1 MLIVMRLRKV
11 KGASETIAAHPEIV
25 IPNGEELKG
34 NWQSVF
40 EKEQPIYIEVGMGK
54 GQFMIG
60 MAKQNP
66 HLNFIGIEKFD
77 SVMVRALEKVLE
89 AGELPNLKL
98 LKIDAEDLTDIFAEN
113 EVEGVYL
120 NFSDPWPK
128 PRHAKRRLTHENF
141 LTRYEQIT
149 VPNGYLRFKTDNRLL
164 FEYSLVSVT
173 GYGMK
178 LEDVA
183 LDLHQREAL
192 DWNIMTEYE
201 VEGVDVLS
209 QVSDQPFSDAE
220 TVLGA
225 SHRAQGALAFG
236 DIGIGLEAGVE
247 YLNDQLFLV
256 NWGVLKTKEG
266 QTFYAGGTRLSY
278 RPLVMGTIRP

>member
-128 PRHAKRRLTHENF
+128 PRHVKRRLTHENF

-201 VEGVDVLS
+201 EKFSAKG
-209 QVSDQPFSDAE
+209 QPIY
-220 TVLGA
+220 
-225 SHRAQGALAFG
+225 R
-236 DIGIGLEAGVE
+236 LEAQFQSKK
-247 YLNDQLFLV
+247 L
-256 NWGVLKTKEG
+256 
-266 QTFYAGGTRLSY
+266 A
-278 RPLVMGTIRP
+278 

>member
-1 MLIVMRLRKV
+1 VLIVMRLRKV

-201 VEGVDVLS
+201 EKFSAKG
-209 QVSDQPFSDAE
+209 QPIY
-220 TVLGA
+220 
-225 SHRAQGALAFG
+225 R
-236 DIGIGLEAGVE
+236 LEAQFQSKK
-247 YLNDQLFLV
+247 L
-256 NWGVLKTKEG
+256 
-266 QTFYAGGTRLSY
+266 A
-278 RPLVMGTIRP
+278 

>member
-1 MLIVMRLRKV
+1 
-11 KGASETIAAHPEIV
+11 
-25 IPNGEELKG
+25 
-34 NWQSVF
+34 
-40 EKEQPIYIEVGMGK
+40 MGK

-120 NFSDPWPK
+120 NFSDTWPK

-201 VEGVDVLS
+201 EKFSAKG
-209 QVSDQPFSDAE
+209 QPIY
-220 TVLGA
+220 
-225 SHRAQGALAFG
+225 R
-236 DIGIGLEAGVE
+236 LEAQFQSKK
-247 YLNDQLFLV
+247 L
-256 NWGVLKTKEG
+256 
-266 QTFYAGGTRLSY
+266 A
-278 RPLVMGTIRP
+278 

>member
-25 IPNGEELKG
+25 IPNGEALKG

-201 VEGVDVLS
+201 EKFSAKG
-209 QVSDQPFSDAE
+209 QPIY
-220 TVLGA
+220 
-225 SHRAQGALAFG
+225 R
-236 DIGIGLEAGVE
+236 LEAQFQSKK
-247 YLNDQLFLV
+247 L
-256 NWGVLKTKEG
+256 
-266 QTFYAGGTRLSY
+266 A
-278 RPLVMGTIRP
+278 

>member
-40 EKEQPIYIEVGMGK
+40 GKEQPIYIEVGMGK

-66 HLNFIGIEKFD
+66 HLNFIGLEKFD

-98 LKIDAEDLTDIFAEN
+98 LKIDAEDLTDIFAGN

-173 GYGMK
+173 GYGMT

-201 VEGVDVLS
+201 EKFSAKG
-209 QVSDQPFSDAE
+209 QPIY
-220 TVLGA
+220 
-225 SHRAQGALAFG
+225 R
-236 DIGIGLEAGVE
+236 LEAQFQSKK
-247 YLNDQLFLV
+247 L
-256 NWGVLKTKEG
+256 
-266 QTFYAGGTRLSY
+266 A
-278 RPLVMGTIRP
+278 

>member
-40 EKEQPIYIEVGMGK
+40 GKEQPIYIEVGMGK

-98 LKIDAEDLTDIFAEN
+98 LKIDAEDLTDIFAGN

-201 VEGVDVLS
+201 EKFSAKG
-209 QVSDQPFSDAE
+209 QPIY
-220 TVLGA
+220 
-225 SHRAQGALAFG
+225 R
-236 DIGIGLEAGVE
+236 LEAQFQSKK
-247 YLNDQLFLV
+247 L
-256 NWGVLKTKEG
+256 
-266 QTFYAGGTRLSY
+266 A
-278 RPLVMGTIRP
+278 

>member
-11 KGASETIAAHPEIV
+11 KGASETIAAHLEIV

-201 VEGVDVLS
+201 EKFSAKG
-209 QVSDQPFSDAE
+209 QPIY
-220 TVLGA
+220 
-225 SHRAQGALAFG
+225 R
-236 DIGIGLEAGVE
+236 LEAQFQSKK
-247 YLNDQLFLV
+247 L
-256 NWGVLKTKEG
+256 
-266 QTFYAGGTRLSY
+266 A
-278 RPLVMGTIRP
+278 

>member
-1 MLIVMRLRKV
+1 MRLRKV

-77 SVMVRALEKVLE
+77 SVMVRALEKVLD

-201 VEGVDVLS
+201 EKFSAKG
-209 QVSDQPFSDAE
+209 QPIY
-220 TVLGA
+220 
-225 SHRAQGALAFG
+225 R
-236 DIGIGLEAGVE
+236 LEAQFQSKK
-247 YLNDQLFLV
+247 L
-256 NWGVLKTKEG
+256 
-266 QTFYAGGTRLSY
+266 A
-278 RPLVMGTIRP
+278 

>member
-66 HLNFIGIEKFD
+66 HLNFIGIEKFE

-201 VEGVDVLS
+201 EKFSAKG
-209 QVSDQPFSDAE
+209 QPIYR
-220 TVLGA
+220 LGHNFNQK
-225 SHRAQGALAFG
+225 S
-236 DIGIGLEAGVE
+236 
-247 YLNDQLFLV
+247 
-256 NWGVLKTKEG
+256 
-266 QTFYAGGTRLSY
+266 
-278 RPLVMGTIRP
+278 

>member
-113 EVEGVYL
+113 EVEGFYL

-201 VEGVDVLS
+201 EKFSAKG
-209 QVSDQPFSDAE
+209 QPIY
-220 TVLGA
+220 
-225 SHRAQGALAFG
+225 R
-236 DIGIGLEAGVE
+236 LEAQFQSKK
-247 YLNDQLFLV
+247 L
-256 NWGVLKTKEG
+256 
-266 QTFYAGGTRLSY
+266 A
-278 RPLVMGTIRP
+278 

>member
-40 EKEQPIYIEVGMGK
+40 GKEQPIYIEVGMGK

-98 LKIDAEDLTDIFAEN
+98 LKIDAEDLTDIFAGN

-141 LTRYEQIT
+141 LTRYEQIM

-201 VEGVDVLS
+201 EKFSAKG
-209 QVSDQPFSDAE
+209 QPIY
-220 TVLGA
+220 
-225 SHRAQGALAFG
+225 R
-236 DIGIGLEAGVE
+236 LEAQFQSKK
-247 YLNDQLFLV
+247 L
-256 NWGVLKTKEG
+256 
-266 QTFYAGGTRLSY
+266 A
-278 RPLVMGTIRP
+278 

>member
-1 MLIVMRLRKV
+1 MLIVMLLRQV
-11 KGASETIAAHPEIV
+11 KGASDTMAANPEIV

-201 VEGVDVLS
+201 EKFSAKG
-209 QVSDQPFSDAE
+209 QPIY
-220 TVLGA
+220 
-225 SHRAQGALAFG
+225 R
-236 DIGIGLEAGVE
+236 LEAQFQSKK
-247 YLNDQLFLV
+247 L
-256 NWGVLKTKEG
+256 
-266 QTFYAGGTRLSY
+266 A
-278 RPLVMGTIRP
+278 